1 MSLPLDPNLL
11 ESLPAELR
19 TAVEAQ
25 IEALAAERAARLHLD
40 AENADLR
47 ASVSDLRKSNAELA
61 ALNARLEHL
70 ANEMKRARFGPRSEK
85 LNPDQLELAFEDLET
100 AIAEAQEEYD
110 TAAAARSQSQPVRK
124 ARMSRALPK
133 ELPREERVIEPENL
147 ACPCGCGD
155 MVRIGEDRS
164 ERLDITPAQFRV
176 LVTVRPRYACP
187 KGRAGVVQ
195 QKAPPALIEG
205 GLPTEATIAHVLVS
219 KYSEHLPLY
228 RQAQGMA
235 RHGLSIDRST
245 LADWV
250 GRAAFHLAPVV
261 DRMAQLLKRSDKL
274 FMDET
279 TAPVL
284 DPGRGRTK
292 TGYIWA
298 MLRDDRP
305 WDGDDPPGVVF
316 AYAPGRGGAHAERML
331 KGFEGILQVDAYG
344 GYNRLADDRREHGA
358 PLRLAYCWAHARRE
372 IIKATPKAGSPI
384 AEETLKRIA
393 ALYGIEKNIRGQG
406 PERRRTERQDR
417 SVPLL
422 DDLKAWLRAQAAR
435 LSRKS
440 EMGKAIAYILT
451 RWDGLILFADDGRVE
466 MDSNLVENQIRP
478 LALNRKNALF
488 AGHDEG
494 AQNWA
499 RIASLIATCKM
510 NGVEP
515 FAYMRTTLE
524 AIATGHPHARIDD
537 LLPWV
542 FPKTAVKAAA

>member
-1 MSLPLDPNLL
+1 MTVPSQVTTW
-11 ESLPAELR
+11 R
-19 TAVEAQ
+19 
-25 IEALAAERAARLHLD
+25 RLHREGKLVPITASPMFVPLMLED
-40 AENADLR
+40 PETGFSQGAPEPAAD
-47 ASVSDLRKSNAELA
+47 
-61 ALNARLEHL
+61 
-70 ANEMKRARFGPRSEK
+70 P
-85 LNPDQLELAFEDLET
+85 
-100 AIAEAQEEYD
+100 
-110 TAAAARSQSQPVRK
+110 
-124 ARMSRALPK
+124 
-133 ELPREERVIEPENL
+133 EPGL
-147 ACPCGCGD
+147 
-155 MVRIGEDRS
+155 S
-164 ERLDITPAQFRV
+164 ER
-176 LVTVRPRYACP
+176 
-187 KGRAGVVQ
+187 
-195 QKAPPALIEG
+195 IEIEVGG

-228 RQAQGMA
+228 RQAQVMA

-261 DRMAQLLKRSDKL
+261 ERMAELLKHSSKL

-292 TGYIWA
+292 TGYLWA

-305 WDGDDPPGVVF
+305 WGGGDPPGVVF
-316 AYAPGRGGAHAERML
+316 TYAPGRGGAHAERML
-331 KGFEGILQVDAYG
+331 EGFEGVLQVDGYG
-344 GYNRLADDRREHGA
+344 GYNRLADDRRERGA

-393 ALYGIEKNIRGQG
+393 ALYGIEKEIRGLD
-406 PERRRTERQDR
+406 PEKRRAVRQDR

-422 DDLKAWLRAQAAR
+422 DDLEAWLRAQAAR

-440 EMGKAIAYILT
+440 EMGKALAYILT
-451 RWDGLILFADDGRVE
+451 RWKGLTLFCADGQVE

-478 LALNRKNALF
+478 LALSRKNALF

-510 NGVEP
+510 KGVEP
-515 FAYMRTTLE
+515 FAYLRATLQS
-524 AIATGHPHARIDD
+524 IAAGHPHADLDD
-537 LLPWV
+537 LLPCA
-542 FPKTAVKAAA
+542 FHKTAVKAAA

>member
-1 MSLPLDPNLL
+1 MSPPLDPSLL
-11 ESLPAELR
+11 EALPAALR
-19 TAVEAQ
+19 TVVEAQ
-25 IEALAAERAARLHLD
+25 FEALATERAARLHLD

-47 ASVSDLRKSNAELA
+47 ARNAELA

-70 ANEMKRARFGPRSEK
+70 AKEMRRARFGPRSEK
-85 LNPDQLELAFEDLET
+85 LDPDQIELAFEDIET
-100 AIAEAQEEYD
+100 AMAEAQEKHD
-110 TAAAARSQSQPVRK
+110 TATAAPGQARPVPQSRG
-124 ARMSRALPK
+124 SRALPK
-133 ELPREERVIEPENL
+133 DLPREERVIEPESL
-147 ACPCGCGD
+147 TCPCGCGD

-176 LVTVRPRYACP
+176 LVTIRPRYACP

-195 QKAPPALIEG
+195 QKAPSALIEG

-228 RQAQGMA
+228 RQAQVMA

-261 DRMAQLLKRSDKL
+261 ERMAELLKHSSKL

-292 TGYIWA
+292 TGYLWA

-305 WDGDDPPGVVF
+305 WGGGDPPGVVF
-316 AYAPGRGGAHAERML
+316 TYAPGRGGAHAERML
-331 KGFEGILQVDAYG
+331 EGFEGVLQVDGYG
-344 GYNRLADDRREHGA
+344 GYNRLADDRRERGA

-393 ALYGIEKNIRGQG
+393 ALYGIEKEIRGLD
-406 PERRRTERQDR
+406 PEKRRAVRQDR

-422 DDLKAWLRAQAAR
+422 DDLEAWLRAQAAR

-440 EMGKAIAYILT
+440 EMGKALAYILT
-451 RWDGLILFADDGRVE
+451 RWKGLTLFCADGQVE

-478 LALNRKNALF
+478 LALSRKNALF

-515 FAYMRTTLE
+515 FAYLRATLQS
-524 AIATGHPHARIDD
+524 IAAGHPHADLDD
-537 LLPWV
+537 LLPCA
-542 FPKTAVKAAA
+542 FHKTAVKAAA

>member
-1 MSLPLDPNLL
+1 
-11 ESLPAELR
+11 
-19 TAVEAQ
+19 
-25 IEALAAERAARLHLD
+25 
-40 AENADLR
+40 
-47 ASVSDLRKSNAELA
+47 
-61 ALNARLEHL
+61 
-70 ANEMKRARFGPRSEK
+70 
-85 LNPDQLELAFEDLET
+85 
-100 AIAEAQEEYD
+100 
-110 TAAAARSQSQPVRK
+110 
-124 ARMSRALPK
+124 
-133 ELPREERVIEPENL
+133 
-147 ACPCGCGD
+147 

-164 ERLDITPAQFRV
+164 ERLDITPVRFRV

-187 KGRAGVVQ
+187 TGRAGVVQ
-195 QKAPPALIEG
+195 QKAPPAVIEG

-228 RQAQGMA
+228 REARVTA
-235 RHGLSIDRST
+235 RHGISIDRST

-261 DRMAQLLKRSDKL
+261 DRMATLLKRSGKL

-292 TGYIWA
+292 TGYLRA

-305 WDGDDPPGVVF
+305 WGGDDPPGVVF
-316 AYAPGRGGAHAERML
+316 ACAPGRSGVHAERML
-331 KGFEGILQVDAYG
+331 EGFEGILQVD
-344 GYNRLADDRREHGA
+344 GYAGCNRLADDRREHGA
-358 PLRLAYCWAHARRE
+358 PLHLAYCRAHARRE

-384 AEETLKRIA
+384 AEEAPTRVA
-393 ALYGIEKNIRGQG
+393 ALYGIEKDIRGQG
-406 PERRRTERQDR
+406 PERRRAVRQEK

-422 DDLKAWLRAQAAR
+422 DELEAWLCAQAAR

-440 EMGKAIAYILT
+440 EMGKAVAYILT
-451 RWDGLILFADDGRVE
+451 RWQGLGLFAGDGRVE

-515 FAYMRTTLE
+515 FAYLKATLE
-524 AIATGHPHARIDD
+524 AIAAGPPNAELDD
-537 LLPWV
+537 LLPWA
-542 FPKTAVKAAA
+542 FPKATVKAAA

>member
-1 MSLPLDPNLL
+1 MPSPLDPSLL
-11 ESLPAELR
+11 EALPAELR

-47 ASVSDLRKSNAELA
+47 SRNAELA

-70 ANEMKRARFGPRSEK
+70 AREMKRARFGPRSEK
-85 LNPDQLELAFEDLET
+85 LNPDQFELAFEDLEA
-100 AIAEAQEEYD
+100 AIAEAQEQHD
-110 TAAAARSQSQPVRK
+110 TAAAARSQSRPVRK
-124 ARMSRALPK
+124 PRTSRALPK
-133 ELPREERVIEPENL
+133 DLPREERVIEPESL
-147 ACPCGCGD
+147 TCPCGCGD

-195 QKAPPALIEG
+195 EKAPPALIES

-228 RQAQGMA
+228 RQAQVMA

-261 DRMAQLLKRSDKL
+261 DRMAALLKGSGKL

-292 TGYIWA
+292 TGYLWA

-305 WDGDDPPGVVF
+305 WGGDDPPGVVF

-331 KGFEGILQVDAYG
+331 EGFEGTLQVDGYT
-344 GYNRLADDRREHGA
+344 GYNRLADDRREDGQ

-384 AEETLKRIA
+384 AEEALTRIA
-393 ALYGIEKNIRGQG
+393 ALYRIEKGIRGQA
-406 PERRRTERQDR
+406 PERRRAVRQEQ

-422 DDLKAWLRAQAAR
+422 DELEAWLRVQAAR

-440 EMGKAIAYILT
+440 DMGKAVAYILN
-451 RWDGLILFADDGRVE
+451 RWEGLALFAGDGRVE

-515 FAYMRTTLE
+515 FAYLRATLE
-524 AIATGHPHARIDD
+524 AIAAGHPHTDIDD
-537 LLPWV
+537 LLPWA

>member
-1 MSLPLDPNLL
+1 MSPPLDPSLL
-11 ESLPAELR
+11 EALPAELR

-25 IEALAAERAARLHLD
+25 IEALAVERAARLHLD

-47 ASVSDLRKSNAELA
+47 SRNAELA

-70 ANEMKRARFGPRSEK
+70 ARETKRARFGPRSEK
-85 LNPDQLELAFEDLET
+85 LDPDQLELTFEDIET
-100 AIAEAQEEYD
+100 AIAAAQETHD
-110 TAAAARSQSQPVRK
+110 TAVAARGQARPARQPRT
-124 ARMSRALPK
+124 SRALPK
-133 ELPREERVIEPENL
+133 DLPREERLIEPKSL

-164 ERLDITPAQFRV
+164 ERLNITPAQFCV
-176 LVTVRPRYACP
+176 IVTIRPRYACP

-195 QKAPPALIEG
+195 QKAPPTLIEG

-228 RQAQGMA
+228 RQAQVMA

-261 DRMAQLLKRSDKL
+261 ERMAALLKRSGKL

-292 TGYIWA
+292 TGYLWA

-305 WDGDDPPGVVF
+305 WGGGDPPGVVF
-316 AYAPGRGGAHAERML
+316 TYAPGRAGLHAERML
-331 KGFEGILQVDAYG
+331 EGFEGVLQVDGYG
-344 GYNRLADDRREHGA
+344 GYNRLADDRRERGA

-384 AEETLKRIA
+384 ADKTLKRIA
-393 ALYGIEKNIRGQG
+393 SLYGIEKDIRGQG
-406 PERRRTERQDR
+406 PEQRRAVRQDR
-417 SVPLL
+417 SMPLL
-422 DDLKAWLRAQAAR
+422 DEFEAWLRAQAAR

-440 EMGKAIAYILT
+440 EMGKALAYILT
-451 RWDGLILFADDGRVE
+451 RWNGLTLFADDGRVE

-524 AIATGHPHARIDD
+524 AIAAGHPHANLDD
-537 LLPWV
+537 LLPWA
-542 FPKTAVKAAA
+542 FPRTAVKAAA

>member
-1 MSLPLDPNLL
+1 MLSPIDPSLL
-11 ESLPAELR
+11 ETLPAELR
-19 TAVEAQ
+19 ETVEAQ
-25 IEALAAERAARLHLD
+25 IAALAAERAARLHLD

-47 ASVSDLRKSNAELA
+47 TRNAELA

-70 ANEMKRARFGPRSEK
+70 AKEMKRARFGPRSEK
-85 LNPDQLELAFEDLET
+85 LDADQLELTFEDLE
-100 AIAEAQEEYD
+100 AAMAEAQEEHD
-110 TAAAARSQSQPVRK
+110 TATVARTRSRPVCK
-124 ARMSRALPK
+124 ARTSRALPK
-133 ELPREERVIEPENL
+133 ELPREERVIEPESL
-147 ACPCGCGD
+147 TCLCGCGD

-164 ERLDITPAQFRV
+164 ERLEITPAQFRV

-195 QKAPPALIEG
+195 EKAPPALIEG

-228 RQAQGMA
+228 RQAQVMA

-245 LADWV
+245 LAEWV

-261 DRMAQLLKRSDKL
+261 DRMATLLKQSGKL

-292 TGYIWA
+292 TGYLWA

-305 WDGDDPPGVVF
+305 WGGGDPPGVVF
-316 AYAPGRGGAHAERML
+316 TYAPGRGGAHAERML
-331 KGFEGILQVDAYG
+331 KGFEGVLQVDGYG
-344 GYNRLADDRREHGA
+344 GYNRLGDDRREHGA
-358 PLRLAYCWAHARRE
+358 PLKLAYCWAHARRE

-384 AEETLKRIA
+384 AEEALKRIA
-393 ALYGIEKNIRGQG
+393 ALYGIEKDIRGQG
-406 PERRRTERQDR
+406 PERRRAVRQEQ

-422 DDLKAWLRAQAAR
+422 DELKAWLCAQAAR

-451 RWDGLILFADDGRVE
+451 RWQGLSLFAGDGGVE

-478 LALNRKNALF
+478 LALGRKNALF

-515 FAYMRTTLE
+515 FAYMRATLE
-524 AIATGHPHARIDD
+524 AIASGHPNAELDD
-537 LLPWV
+537 LLPWA
-542 FPKTAVKAAA
+542 FPKTAVKAAT

>member
-228 RQAQGMA
+228 RQAQVMA

-261 DRMAQLLKRSDKL
+261 DRMAQLLKRSSKL

-524 AIATGHPHARIDD
+524 AIATGHPHTRIDD

-542 FPKTAVKAAA
+542 FPKAAVKAAA

>member
-1 MSLPLDPNLL
+1 MPSPLDPSLL
-11 ESLPAELR
+11 EALPAELR

-25 IEALAAERAARLHLD
+25 IEALAAERAARLHLN
-40 AENADLR
+40 AEIADLR
-47 ASVSDLRKSNAELA
+47 SRNAELA

-70 ANEMKRARFGPRSEK
+70 AREMKRARFGARSEE
-85 LNPDQLELAFEDLET
+85 LSPDQLELAFEDLEA
-100 AIAEAQEEYD
+100 AIAEAQEKHD
-110 TAAAARSQSQPVRK
+110 TAAAARSQSRPVRK
-124 ARMSRALPK
+124 PRTSRVLPK
-133 ELPREERVIEPENL
+133 ELPREERVIEPESL
-147 ACPCGCGD
+147 TCLCGYGD

-195 QKAPPALIEG
+195 EKAPPALIEG
-205 GLPTEATIAHVLVS
+205 GLPTEATIPHVLVS

-228 RQAQGMA
+228 RQAQVMA

-261 DRMAQLLKRSDKL
+261 DRMAALLKRSGKL

-292 TGYIWA
+292 TGYLWA

-305 WDGDDPPGVVF
+305 WGGDDPPGVVF

-331 KGFEGILQVDAYG
+331 EGFEGILQVDGYT
-344 GYNRLADDRREHGA
+344 GYNRLADDRREDGQ

-384 AEETLKRIA
+384 AEEALTRIA
-393 ALYGIEKNIRGQG
+393 TLYGIEKDIRGQA
-406 PERRRTERQDR
+406 PERRRSARQDR

-422 DDLKAWLRAQAAR
+422 DELEVWLRTQAAR

-440 EMGKAIAYILT
+440 DMGKAVAYILT
-451 RWDGLILFADDGRVE
+451 RWAGLTLFANDGRVE

-478 LALNRKNALF
+478 LALGRKNALF

-510 NGVEP
+510 NSVEP
-515 FAYMRTTLE
+515 FAYLKATLE
-524 AIATGHPHARIDD
+524 AIAVGHPHADIDD
-537 LLPWV
+537 LLPWA
-542 FPKTAVKAAA
+542 FPKSAVKAAA

>member
-1 MSLPLDPNLL
+1 
-11 ESLPAELR
+11 
-19 TAVEAQ
+19 
-25 IEALAAERAARLHLD
+25 
-40 AENADLR
+40 
-47 ASVSDLRKSNAELA
+47 
-61 ALNARLEHL
+61 
-70 ANEMKRARFGPRSEK
+70 MKRARFGPRSEK

-100 AIAEAQEEYD
+100 AIAEAQEEHD
-110 TAAAARSQSQPVRK
+110 TAAAARSRSQPVRK

-261 DRMAQLLKRSDKL
+261 DRMAQLLKRSSKL

-524 AIATGHPHARIDD
+524 AIATGHPHTRIDD

-542 FPKTAVKAAA
+542 FPKAAVKAAA